1 MWSFLARRIFQAI
14 TVLLGATLVAFFVTR
29 ATGDPVNLLLPETAT
44 EEQRQA
50 LRVRLGL
57 DQPIFTQYTRY
68 LVDVVQGEFGNSIR
82 HEVPVSDL
90 IWERMPATLELA
102 LAGMALTIIFSF
114 PLGIFIALN
123 RNTIW
128 DLFGTTF
135 SLLGQAMPTFW
146 TGLMLI
152 LIFSVN
158 LGWLPVSGRDTW
170 QNIVLP
176 ASVLGIYS
184 TGRITRLVRSGMLEV
199 LGKEYIRTA
208 RAKGLLENVVV
219 WVHALRNASIP
230 VVTMLGLEFAS
241 MLSGALI
248 IEMVFAWPGLG
259 RLVVTAVFSR
269 DFPVVQGVVL
279 TYAVIF
285 VVSNLIVDMV
295 YSLLDPRISYQ

>member
-1 MWSFLARRIFQAI
+1 MWSFLARRIFQSI
-14 TVLLGATLVAFFVTR
+14 TVLLGATLVAFFITR

-50 LRVRLGL
+50 LRARLSL
-57 DQPIFTQYTRY
+57 DQPIFTQYMRY
-68 LVDVVQGEFGNSIR
+68 ISDIIQGDFGNSIR
-82 HEVPVSDL
+82 HEVPVADL

-152 LIFSVN
+152 LIFAVS

-170 QNIVLP
+170 KNIILP
-176 ASVLGIYS
+176 ATVLGIYS

-259 RLVVTAVFSR
+259 RLVVTSVFSR

-295 YSLLDPRISYQ
+295 YSVLDPRISYQ

>member
-68 LVDVVQGEFGNSIR
+68 LSDIIQGDFGNSIR

-128 DLFGTTF
+128 DLLGTSF

-158 LGWLPVSGRDTW
+158 FGWLPVSGRDTW

-176 ASVLGIYS
+176 ATVLGIYS

-259 RLVVTAVFSR
+259 RLVVTSVFSR
-269 DFPVVQGVVL
+269 DFPVVQGAVL

>member
-1 MWSFLARRIFQAI
+1 MWSFLARRILQSF
-14 TVLLGATLVAFFVTR
+14 TVLLGATLVAFFITR

-50 LRVRLGL
+50 LRVRLSL

-68 LVDVVQGEFGNSIR
+68 ISDIIHGDFGNSIR
-82 HEVPVSDL
+82 HEVPVADL

-102 LAGMALTIIFSF
+102 LAGMGLTIIFSF

-128 DLFGTTF
+128 DLFGTAF

-152 LIFSVN
+152 LIFAVS
-158 LGWLPVSGRDTW
+158 LGWLPVSGRETW
-170 QNIVLP
+170 ANIILP
-176 ASVLGIYS
+176 ATVLGIYS

-259 RLVVTAVFSR
+259 RLVVTSVFSR

-285 VVSNLIVDMV
+285 VVSNLVVDMV
-295 YSLLDPRISYQ
+295 YSVLDPRISYQ

>member
-1 MWSFLARRIFQAI
+1 MWSFLARRVLSAI
-14 TVLLGATLVAFFVTR
+14 TVLLGATLVAFFVMR

-44 EEQRQA
+44 DEQRQA
-50 LRVRLGL
+50 MRVRLGL

-68 LVDVVQGEFGNSIR
+68 LSDILRGDFGNSIR

-90 IWERMPATLELA
+90 IIERMPATLELA
-102 LAGMALTIIFSF
+102 LAGMALTVIFSF
-114 PLGIFIALN
+114 PLGIFIALK

-128 DLFGTTF
+128 DLLGSTF

-152 LIFSVN
+152 LIFAVK
-158 LGWLPVSGRDTW
+158 LGWLPVSGRGTW
-170 QNIVLP
+170 VNIVLP

-184 TGRITRLVRSGMLEV
+184 IGRITRLVRSGMLEV

-208 RAKGLLENVVV
+208 RAKGLMENVVV

-285 VVSNLIVDMV
+285 VTANLIVDMV

>member
-1 MWSFLARRIFQAI
+1 MWSFLARRILQAI

-44 EEQRQA
+44 DEQRQA

-57 DQPIFTQYTRY
+57 DQPIITQYTRY
-68 LVDVVQGEFGNSIR
+68 LSDILQGDFGNSIR
-82 HEVPVSDL
+82 HEVPVADL

-114 PLGIFIALN
+114 PLGIFIALK

-128 DLFGTTF
+128 DLLGTTF

-152 LIFSVN
+152 LIFAVG

-170 QNIVLP
+170 QNLVLP
-176 ASVLGIYS
+176 ATVLGIYS

-208 RAKGLLENVVV
+208 RAKGLMENVVV

-259 RLVVTAVFSR
+259 RLVVTSVFSR

-285 VVSNLIVDMV
+285 VVSNLVVDMV
-295 YSLLDPRISYQ
+295 YSVLDPRISYQ

>member
-1 MWSFLARRIFQAI
+1 MWSFLARRVLQAI
-14 TVLLGATLVAFFVTR
+14 TVLLGATLVAFFVMR

-44 EEQRQA
+44 PEQREA
-50 LRVRLGL
+50 MRVRLGL

-68 LVDVVQGEFGNSIR
+68 LADVLRGDFGTSIR
-82 HEVPVSDL
+82 HEIPVSDL
-90 IWERMPATLELA
+90 IIERMPATLELA
-102 LAGMALTIIFSF
+102 LAGMALTVIFSF
-114 PLGIFIALN
+114 PLGIFIALK

-128 DLFGTTF
+128 DLLGSTF

-152 LIFSVN
+152 LIFSVK
-158 LGWLPVSGRDTW
+158 LGWLPVSGRDTLA
-170 QNIVLP
+170 NLVLP

-184 TGRITRLVRSGMLEV
+184 IGRITRLVRSGMLEV

-208 RAKGLLENVVV
+208 RAKGLMESVVV

-279 TYAVIF
+279 TYAVLF
-285 VVSNLIVDMV
+285 VGANLIVDMV

>member
-1 MWSFLARRIFQAI
+1 MFIP
-14 TVLLGATLVAFFVTR
+14 R
-29 ATGDPVNLLLPETAT
+29 AAGDPVNLLLPETAT

-50 LRVRLGL
+50 LRVRLSL

-68 LVDVVQGEFGNSIR
+68 ISDIIQGDFGNSIR
-82 HEVPVSDL
+82 HEVPVADL

-152 LIFSVN
+152 LIFAVS

-170 QNIVLP
+170 KNIILP
-176 ASVLGIYS
+176 ATVLGIYS

-259 RLVVTAVFSR
+259 RLVVTSVFSR

-295 YSLLDPRISYQ
+295 YSVLDPRISYQ